1 MPKRPVRLTA
11 RLWNAT
17 PPGRMNCGRFAIT
30 LPLLLAVAAAGPVY
44 RYQLDGAGSSV
55 SARVSYL
62 GLGSKTARF
71 PAMRGSIRLSPDRL
85 DAIDLDVELDAR
97 AMTAGSKTDTAYL
110 KGKAFFDVT
119 NHPTV
124 RFSGRRMVMTGPLTA
139 RVDGQITARGVTR
152 PAVLAV
158 TFRDLPAKATGR
170 EPIQLTANTAINRKD
185 FGMTSYSV
193 IVGKKVAITIQAR
206 LVPG

>member
-1 MPKRPVRLTA
+1 MTKRPVRLTA
-11 RLWNAT
+11 QLWSVT
-17 PPGRMNCGRFAIT
+17 SSTRMNCGRFAFT
-30 LPLLLAVAAAGPVY
+30 LPLMLAVAAAPPVY

-62 GLGSKTARF
+62 GLASKTARF
-71 PAMRGSIRLSPDRL
+71 PVKRGSLRLSPDQL

-97 AMTAGSKTDTAYL
+97 ALAAGSKTDSAYL

-124 RFSGRRMVMTGPLTA
+124 RFSGPRMVMTGPLTA
-139 RVDGQITARGVTR
+139 RIDGQITARGVSR

-158 TFRDLPAKATGR
+158 TFRDPPAKASGR
-170 EPIQLTANTAINRKD
+170 DPVYLTATTTINRRD
-185 FGMTSYSV
+185 FGMTSYSLV
-193 IVGKKVAITIQAR
+193 IGKKVAITIQAR